1 MVNAVQRYSL
11 MEIALVVRQNKK
23 KNDSSHK
30 SENKN
35 MEENKIIK
43 PNNTAVRTAL
53 WRALHIQV
61 DEKPYIIEDEVGL
74 RLIAPPDD
82 WQQRPDM
89 KFTKRIRASIVARAR
104 YIEDL
109 IIEQSKQ
116 GISQYVILGA
126 GLDTFAQRRPDIAY
140 KLQIYEIDQP
150 DMLEWKQQQ
159 LIKFGFGVPK
169 YLHFV
174 PVDFE
179 TSSWC
184 EKLLNSGFDLNKP
197 VVVTCTGVSLYLTKE
212 AIISTLNQI
221 ATFASGSTLALTF
234 NLPIELVDE
243 EDKPLIEMSIKGANA
258 SGTPMISFFT
268 PNEILVLARKA
279 GFKDAKTISIKD
291 MEQYYFKNRADNL
304 IPASGEV
311 FLLATT

>member
-1 MVNAVQRYSL
+1 
-11 MEIALVVRQNKK
+11 
-23 KNDSSHK
+23 
-30 SENKN
+30 
-35 MEENKIIK
+35 MEENKTIK

-53 WRALHIQV
+53 WRALHLQV
-61 DEKPYIIEDEVGL
+61 DDKPYIIEDEIGL
-74 RLIAPPDD
+74 QLIAPPDD
-82 WQQRPDM
+82 WQERPDM
-89 KFTKRIRASIVARAR
+89 KFTKRIRASILARAR

-109 IIEQSKQ
+109 IIEQSKE

-126 GLDTFAQRRPDIAY
+126 GLDTFAQRRPDIAS
-140 KLQIYEIDQP
+140 KLQIYEIDHP
-150 DMLEWKQQQ
+150 DMLNWKQQQ
-159 LIKFGFGVPK
+159 LIKLGFGIPE

-179 TSSWC
+179 TSSWW

-258 SGTPMISFFT
+258 SGTPMISFFA
-268 PNEILVLARKA
+268 PNEILALAREA
-279 GFKDAKTISIKD
+279 GFKDAKTISTKD
-291 MEQYYFKNRADNL
+291 MEQYYFKNRTDNL